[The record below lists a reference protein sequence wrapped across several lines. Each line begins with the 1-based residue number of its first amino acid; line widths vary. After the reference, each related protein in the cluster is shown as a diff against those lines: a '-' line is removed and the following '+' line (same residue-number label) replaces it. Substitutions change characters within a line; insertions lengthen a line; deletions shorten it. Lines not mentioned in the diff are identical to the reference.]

1 MGESTAAPADHHH
14 RLRRWQLITLA
25 ALFVGYAGYYVCR
38 SNLSVSAKAISGE
51 FPEIGKTQLGILSS
65 VGLIMYASGKVV
77 NGRLADLLGGRRL
90 FLLGMV
96 LSVACTVVFAS
107 ADRLTAAISGT
118 WLDGVFVSVEWPP
131 LLGTFAI
138 LWAVNRFVQS
148 MGWGG
153 LVGIVSRWY
162 PAARYPSVMGILS
175 MSYLLGDSLA
185 RLYLGVVIEQGAGW
199 RGVFLVAAATLG
211 LIALAGSLTVFDRP
225 GDKGL
230 PDPNDTATAP
240 DAQTE
245 QPRLGLRVLL
255 APLLT
260 NPTFWLVCAMNA
272 GLTFIR
278 ETFNFWSP
286 SFLKE
291 AVHMSEGWAA
301 IGSAAFPTAGALAS
315 LAAGALSERLG
326 GRHGRVAVPSM
337 LILIAALLV
346 LGTVPV
352 GGRPL
357 LGVVLIGA
365 VGFGLMAPYT
375 FCSGVMAIDL
385 GGRHGSG
392 TSAGL
397 IDGAGYF
404 GAVLSGYGFGKLAE
418 VYGWGTAFTALAGVA
433 GLTSVAA
440 VLYLLRHGSTPGGTR

>member
-1 MGESTAAPADHHH
+1 MGESTAAPANGQH

-25 ALFVGYAGYYVCR
+25 ALFVGYAGYYLCR
-38 SNLSVSAKAISGE
+38 SNLSVSAKSISGE

-65 VGLIMYASGKVV
+65 VGLVMYATGKVV
-77 NGRLADLLGGRRL
+77 NGLLADLLGGRRL

-96 LSVACTVVFAS
+96 LSVACTVTFAS
-107 ADRLTAAISGT
+107 ADRLSAAVAGT
-118 WLDGVFVSVEWPP
+118 WLDGVFSSVEWPP
-131 LLGTFAI
+131 LLGTLAVI
-138 LWAVNRFVQS
+138 WALNRFVQS

-162 PAARYPSVMGILS
+162 PAGRYPSVMGVLS
-175 MSYLLGDSLA
+175 MSYLLGDTLA
-185 RLYLGVVIEQGAGW
+185 RLYLGVVIELGTGW

-211 LIALAGSLTVFDRP
+211 LIALAGSFTVFDRP

-230 PDPNDTATAP
+230 PDPNASATGTETPA
-240 DAQTE
+240 E
-245 QPRLGLRVLL
+245 QPRPGLRTLL
-255 APLLT
+255 VPLMS
-260 NPTFWLVCAMNA
+260 NPMFWLVCAMNA

-291 AVHMSEGWAA
+291 AAHMSEGWAA
-301 IGSAAFPTAGALAS
+301 IGSAAFPTAGALAA
-315 LAAGALSERLG
+315 LAAGALSERFG

-337 LILIAALLV
+337 LVLIAALLV

-418 VYGWGTAFTALAGVA
+418 LYGWGTAFTALAGVA

-440 VLYLLRHGSTPGGTR
+440 FLYLLRHERTLGGAR